1 MYSANTHIDERNHE
15 QDGVL
20 DRQLSWVQKTLER
33 TKGDR
38 WIWLIIIMLSM
49 ISIMAV
55 YSATGAIA
63 YKKGVAV
70 EKYLLFK
77 HIIFVLMGIGMIYI
91 AHLLDYKYYAGISK
105 ILMIITLPLLLY
117 TLAFGSQIN
126 GASRWVQVPVIGL
139 TFQTSDLAKL
149 ALITFLARML
159 TKKQE
164 NIKDVKN
171 AFIPIMGSVCVVF
184 VLIALANLSTAL
196 MLFGVS
202 ILLLIIGRISIKQI
216 AFVCA
221 GGVVLLMFVV
231 FLGPR
236 RETYKSRINTF
247 MHPELQSSDKTFQSD
262 HSKIALAT
270 GGLFGK
276 GPGNSTERNFLP
288 HPYSD
293 FIFAIIIEEYGT
305 VGGLGIVV
313 LYLVLLYRC
322 VRIVVRSPKAFGALL
337 AAGLSFSLTIQ
348 AFANMAVAVGL
359 GPVTGVPLPLV
370 SMGGTSMIFT
380 SIAFGIILSVSRDVE
395 EHSTK
400 KEEKVIVGTIPA
412 MG

>member
-1 MYSANTHIDERNHE
+1 MIAMSSI
-15 QDGVL
+15 
-20 DRQLSWVQKTLER
+20 LEK

-38 WIWLIIIMLSM
+38 WIWLIIILLSL
-49 ISIMAV
+49 ISILAV
-55 YSATGAIA
+55 YSATSTLA
-63 YKKGVAV
+63 YKQGKTV
-70 EKYLLFK
+70 ERLLLTK
-77 HIIFVLMGIGMIYI
+77 HLIFVVMGIAMIYI
-91 AHLLDYKYYAGISK
+91 SHLLDYKYYAGISK
-105 ILMIITLPLLLY
+105 ILMIITIPLLFY
-117 TLAFGSQIN
+117 TLIFGQSLN
-126 GASRWVQVPVIGL
+126 DASRWVKIPIIGL

-159 TKKQE
+159 TRKQE
-164 NIKDVKN
+164 NIKDVKK

-184 VLIALANLSTAL
+184 ILIALANLSTAL

-202 ILLLIIGRISIKQI
+202 VLLLIIGRISIKQI
-216 AFVCA
+216 AIVCA

-236 RETYKSRINTF
+236 RETYRSRINSF
-247 MHPELQSSDKTFQSD
+247 MHPELQNSDKTYQSD
-262 HSKIALAT
+262 QSKIALAT
-270 GGLFGK
+270 GGFFGK
-276 GPGNSTERNFLP
+276 GPGNSTQRNFLP

-293 FIFAIIIEEYGT
+293 FIFAIIVEEYGLMGAL
-305 VGGLGIVV
+305 VIIV

-322 VRIVVRSPKAFGALL
+322 VRIVTQSPKAFGALL

-395 EHSTK
+395 ENNK
-400 KEEKVIVGTIPA
+400 KIIVGELPELA
-412 MG
+412 

>member
-1 MYSANTHIDERNHE
+1 MTAIN
-15 QDGVL
+15 VL
-20 DRQLSWVQKTLER
+20 LEK

-38 WIWLIIIMLSM
+38 WIWLIIILLSL
-49 ISIMAV
+49 ISILAV
-55 YSATGAIA
+55 YSATGTLA
-63 YKKGVAV
+63 YKHGEAV
-70 EKYLLFK
+70 EKLLLTK
-77 HIIFVLMGIGMIYI
+77 HVIFVIMGIGMIYI
-91 AHLLDYKYYAGISK
+91 SHLLDYKYYAGISK
-105 ILMIITLPLLLY
+105 VLMIVTIPLLLY
-117 TLAFGSQIN
+117 TLIFGASLN
-126 GASRWVQVPVIGL
+126 EASRWVKIPIIGL

-159 TKKQE
+159 TRKQE
-164 NIKDVKN
+164 HIKDVKS
-171 AFIPIMGSVCVVF
+171 AFLPIMGSVLAVF
-184 VLIALANLSTAL
+184 ILIALANLSTAL

-216 AFVCA
+216 AIVCA
-221 GGVVLLMFVV
+221 GGFVLLMFVF

-236 RETYKSRINTF
+236 RDTYKSRINSF
-247 MHPELQSSDKTFQSD
+247 LHPEMQNSDKTYQAD
-262 HSKIALAT
+262 QAKIALAS
-270 GGLFGK
+270 GGVFGQ
-276 GPGNSTERNFLP
+276 GPGNSIQRNFLP

-293 FIFAIIIEEYGT
+293 FIFAIIVEEYGLVGALT
-305 VGGLGIVV
+305 VIV

-322 VRIVVRSPKAFGALL
+322 VRIVTQSPKAFGALL

-395 EHSTK
+395 ENSK
-400 KEEKVIVGTIPA
+400 KVIIGEIPVNA
-412 MG
+412 

>member
-1 MYSANTHIDERNHE
+1 MTTINRL
-15 QDGVL
+15 L
-20 DRQLSWVQKTLER
+20 DK

-38 WIWLIIIMLSM
+38 WIWLIIILLSL
-49 ISIMAV
+49 ISILTV
-55 YSATGAIA
+55 YSATGTYA
-63 YKKGVAV
+63 YKTGKTV
-70 EKYLLFK
+70 EKILLTK
-77 HIIFVLMGIGMIYI
+77 HLIFVVMGIGMIYI

-105 ILMIITLPLLLY
+105 VLMIITIPLLFY
-117 TLAFGSQIN
+117 TAIFGANIN
-126 GASRWVQVPVIGL
+126 DASRWVKIPLIGL
-139 TFQTSDLAKL
+139 TFQTSDLAKI

-164 NIKDVKN
+164 NIKDVRK
-171 AFIPIMGSVCVVF
+171 AFIPIMGSVCAVF
-184 VLIALANLSTAL
+184 VLIAWANLSTAI

-216 AFVCA
+216 SMVCA
-221 GGVVLLMFVV
+221 GGAVLLLFIV

-236 RETYKSRINTF
+236 AATYKSRVNSF
-247 MHPELQSSDKTFQSD
+247 LHPELQHSDKTYQAD
-262 HSKIALAT
+262 QSKIALAT
-270 GGLFGK
+270 GGVFGK
-276 GPGNSTERNFLP
+276 GPGNSTQRNFLP

-293 FIFAIIIEEYGT
+293 FIFAIIVEEYGLMGAMT
-305 VGGLGIVV
+305 VML

-322 VRIVVRSPKAFGALL
+322 VRIVTQSPKAFGALL

-395 EHSTK
+395 EQGTK
-400 KEEKVIVGTIPA
+400 KVIVGEIPA
-412 MG
+412 MA

>member
-1 MYSANTHIDERNHE
+1 MMAINKL
-15 QDGVL
+15 L
-20 DRQLSWVQKTLER
+20 DK

-38 WIWLIIIMLSM
+38 WIWLIIILLSM
-49 ISIMAV
+49 ISILTV
-55 YSATGAIA
+55 YSATGTYA
-63 YKKGVAV
+63 YKTGKTV
-70 EKYLLFK
+70 EKILLTK
-77 HIIFVLMGIGMIYI
+77 HLIFVVMGIGMIYI

-105 ILMIITLPLLLY
+105 VLMIITIPLLFY
-117 TLAFGSQIN
+117 TAIFGANIN
-126 GASRWVQVPVIGL
+126 DASRWVKIPVIGL
-139 TFQTSDLAKL
+139 TFQTSDLAKI

-159 TKKQE
+159 TRKQE
-164 NIKDVKN
+164 NIKDVKK

-184 VLIALANLSTAL
+184 VLIAWANLSTAL

-216 AFVCA
+216 AMVCA
-221 GGVVLLMFVV
+221 GGTILLLFIV

-236 RETYKSRINTF
+236 AATYKSRVNSF
-247 MHPELQSSDKTFQSD
+247 LHPELQHSDKTYQAD
-262 HSKIALAT
+262 QSKIALAT
-270 GGLFGK
+270 GGVFGK
-276 GPGNSTERNFLP
+276 GPGNSTQRNFLP

-293 FIFAIIIEEYGT
+293 FIFAIIVEEYGLMGAIT
-305 VGGLGIVV
+305 VIL

-322 VRIVVRSPKAFGALL
+322 VRIVTQSPKAFGALL

-395 EHSTK
+395 EQGSK
-400 KEEKVIVGTIPA
+400 KVIVGEIPA
-412 MG
+412 MA

>member
-1 MYSANTHIDERNHE
+1 MVAVRE
-15 QDGVL
+15 L
-20 DRQLSWVQKTLER
+20 LEK

-38 WIWLIIIMLSM
+38 WIWLIIILLSI
-49 ISIMAV
+49 ISVLAV
-55 YSATGAIA
+55 YSATGTLAF
-63 YKKGVAV
+63 KQGKTV
-70 EKYLLFK
+70 EKLLLTK
-77 HIIFVLMGIGMIYI
+77 HLIFVVVGIGMIYV

-105 ILMIITLPLLLY
+105 ILMIITIPLLFY
-117 TLAFGSQIN
+117 TLIFGTSLN
-126 GASRWVQVPVIGL
+126 DATRWVKVPIINL

-159 TKKQE
+159 TRKQE
-164 NIKDVKN
+164 NIKDVKK
-171 AFIPIMGSVCVVF
+171 AFIPIMGSVLVVF
-184 VLIALANLSTAL
+184 ILIALANLSTAL

-216 AFVCA
+216 ATVCA
-221 GGVVLLMFVV
+221 GGLVLLLFVV

-236 RETYKSRINTF
+236 RETYKSRINSF
-247 MHPELQSSDKTFQSD
+247 LHPELQHSDKTYQAD
-262 HSKIALAT
+262 QAKIALAT
-270 GGLFGK
+270 GGIFGK
-276 GPGNSTERNFLP
+276 GPGNSTQRYYLP

-293 FIFAIIIEEYGT
+293 FIFAIIVEEYGLM
-305 VGGLGIVV
+305 GALAIVV

-322 VRIVVRSPKAFGALL
+322 VRIVTRSPKAFGALL

-380 SIAFGIILSVSRDVE
+380 SIAFGIILSVSRDIE
-395 EHSTK
+395 ENENK
-400 KEEKVIVGTIPA
+400 KVVIGEIPA
-412 MG
+412 MA